1 MVSSLAKALLTPS
14 SVPNKSYT
22 SPAGTPSP
30 IRAISNIAF
39 PNFLIPRLPGNFSIS
54 KKSAIVVGGVS
65 NLVLSYAYNVD
76 QTMFPTAQSCKA
88 PGRKSCVAGEPSG
101 AAGNVE
107 WSISSN
113 IPSSQP

>member
-1 MVSSLAKALLTPS
+1 
-14 SVPNKSYT
+14 
-22 SPAGTPSP
+22 
-30 IRAISNIAF
+30 
-39 PNFLIPRLPGNFSIS
+39 
-54 KKSAIVVGGVS
+54 
-65 NLVLSYAYNVD
+65 
-76 QTMFPTAQSCKA
+76 MFPTAQSCKA